1 METRCNDRPNLAS
14 PSPPPPPNGR
24 PARSYN
30 EQPPPPH
37 RRRRRPCRPAA
48 VAAAAFCRESPAL
61 FYYFSLLLALAAF
74 RSCERGDAFALLG
87 SPTSPPSSSSSRAQQ
102 GATTRTTAAA
112 PRTTKTTK
120 TIRIHPVSSSLL
132 LLKAYS
138 SQSEGLEPHG
148 GGGGGGADDDDD
160 DDDDAEVGLIG
171 EATSTATTPHEM
183 LDRTR
188 RQLETMM
195 MKTRIPQDSR
205 NRVGGGGVATEEA
218 NVDPFQAER
227 EQMCR
232 EYVAKPA
239 HQLQAECRTRGLL
252 PKGRK
257 PDLAERLARN
267 DLYVKYGSSA
277 VTPSTSS
284 ASSSYALDDVDDELE
299 EQQDA
304 SIRPSSSQAV
314 VITRFGPLTLSPAA
328 SRRLTHA
335 GFVQP
340 TSIQDAALPILAQ
353 RGSNAILHSE
363 TGSGKTLAFLLPF
376 TERLWKPQPPEA
388 ASGVGVAFV
397 LTPTRELALQVAKI
411 AASLCPPGTVRF
423 VSHPTHLLRPDRVVG
438 MLQEQDDESAGSAST
453 RLYVGSATAIA
464 KSLFGSPELPAPPT
478 PKPLAIQLL
487 QNCRYVVLDEVD
499 RLLLGSGGALGLS
512 AGKRKKRR
520 TNNNS
525 GRDAS
530 DFAASP
536 KHVHEKP
543 AAVVAAAIMR
553 HSLGKAQVVA
563 ASATVGRPLRRELAR
578 VLGLTPEECPPVVRG
593 IDNVESNDS
602 SSSAAVSA
610 SDASTRAVTIPESVR
625 HYVYEVKSTEAAPSV
640 TSGALLAA
648 TYQVIQRLP
657 NTSKTLVVLTRGF
670 GISTQNAVGALLH
683 FGCQPRPQSLMDSLQ
698 SMDPKVPP
706 PFPTTSG
713 RRDNDMEVAE
723 VEVEKKEKNIRTPPS
738 PSQEHVDIFSSDS
751 DDGYLLVTGEDTVR
765 GLDLDGLDVVLVVG
779 RPNGVDE
786 YTHIAGRT
794 GRAGRPGV
802 ALSVVESAAPF
813 LSWETMLRCQFTV
826 LATPDDVRHIE
837 VS

>member
-1 METRCNDRPNLAS
+1 MKERFAQATSLISDG
-14 PSPPPPPNGR
+14 GR
-24 PARSYN
+24 SD
-30 EQPPPPH
+30 H
-37 RRRRRPCRPAA
+37 
-48 VAAAAFCRESPAL
+48 
-61 FYYFSLLLALAAF
+61 
-74 RSCERGDAFALLG
+74 
-87 SPTSPPSSSSSRAQQ
+87 PSSSSSPPPQQRRRRPLRRRPWPTTFEPPGSNGRRGFIVLSALALALLRSLECGSSFLLPIAPSSSSFARSNDGAAQV
-102 GATTRTTAAA
+102 GDAATTTTTRRNGYRTT
-112 PRTTKTTK
+112 
-120 TIRIHPVSSSLL
+120 TIPQPLSLSASSLL

-138 SQSEGLEPHG
+138 SPSEELEYQKDAG
-148 GGGGGGADDDDD
+148 T
-160 DDDDAEVGLIG
+160 DDAEEVGRVG
-171 EATSTATTPHEM
+171 EAAAAAATSTTHEM
-183 LDRTR
+183 LGRTR

-195 MKTRIPQDSR
+195 TKSRPPQDSR
-205 NRVGGGGVATEEA
+205 AGEGP
-218 NVDPFQAER
+218 VDPFQAER
-227 EQMCR
+227 EQLCR
-232 EYVAKPA
+232 EYVLRPA

-267 DLYVKYGSSA
+267 DLYVKYGSA
-277 VTPSTSS
+277 ETPITSS
-284 ASSSYALDDVDDELE
+284 TSSYALDDLDDELE
-299 EQQDA
+299 EQQEA
-304 SIRPSSSQAV
+304 LSNPSLSQQV
-314 VITRFGPLTLSPAA
+314 VLTRFGPLALSPAA
-328 SRRLTHA
+328 SLRLTHA
-335 GFVQP
+335 GFVKP
-340 TSIQDAALPILAQ
+340 TPIQEAALPVLSQ
-353 RGSNAILHSE
+353 RGGNSNGNAILHSE

-376 TERLWKPQPPEA
+376 TERLWKQQQSPDS
-388 ASGVGVAFV
+388 SGVGVAFV
-397 LTPTRELALQVAKI
+397 LTPTRELAVQVAKI

-423 VSHPTHLLRPDRVVG
+423 VSHPTHLLRPERVGNV
-438 MLQEQDDESAGSAST
+438 DDEEDKESATT
-453 RLYVGSATAIA
+453 RLYVGSATAVA

-499 RLLLGSGGALGLS
+499 RLLLGSGGALGAS
-512 AGKRKKRR
+512 NNKRKKRR
-520 TNNNS
+520 TNNN
-525 GRDAS
+525 GRDSS
-530 DFAASP
+530 DFQASP

-602 SSSAAVSA
+602 STAAAVSA
-610 SDASTRAVTIPESVR
+610 SEASTRAVTIPESVQ
-625 HYVYEVKSTEAAPSV
+625 HYVYEVKSTEASPSV

-657 NTSKTLVVLTRGF
+657 NASKTLVVLTRGF

-683 FGCQPRPQSLMDSLQ
+683 FGCEPRPQSLMDSLQ
-698 SMDPKVPP
+698 AMDPKVPP

-713 RRDNDMEVAE
+713 RNNEMEVGGDVDE
-723 VEVEKKEKNIRTPPS
+723 EKKEKEIRTPPS
-738 PSQEHVDIFSSDS
+738 PAQEHVDIFSSDS
-751 DDGYLLVTGEDTVR
+751 DSGYLLVTGEDTVR

>member
-1 METRCNDRPNLAS
+1 MMKEGFGQASGRISEQRRRP
-14 PSPPPPPNGR
+14 PVR
-24 PARSYN
+24 
-30 EQPPPPH
+30 
-37 RRRRRPCRPAA
+37 RRRRRPRHTTTFAGPPGSSNNCRSRG
-48 VAAAAFCRESPAL
+48 CILLL
-61 FYYFSLLLALAAF
+61 FALALAGLRSLECGSAF
-74 RSCERGDAFALLG
+74 VL
-87 SPTSPPSSSSSRAQQ
+87 PIPPSSSSSSFFVFSTSNDGAARVGGAT
-102 GATTRTTAAA
+102 ATTRRILSQRPKPISSSAAA
-112 PRTTKTTK
+112 AA
-120 TIRIHPVSSSLL
+120 SASLL
-132 LLKAYS
+132 LLKAYTS
-138 SQSEGLEPHG
+138 PSEEHEYQNE
-148 GGGGGGADDDDD
+148 DRI
-160 DDDDAEVGLIG
+160 DDAEVGRVS
-171 EATSTATTPHEM
+171 EAASTSATAATTTHEM

-195 MKTRIPQDSR
+195 NPNRPPQASR
-205 NRVGGGGVATEEA
+205 NRVGGGGGVAAEEGTT
-218 NVDPFQAER
+218 VDPFQAER
-227 EQMCR
+227 EQLCR
-232 EYVAKPA
+232 EYVSRPA
-239 HQLQAECRTRGLL
+239 HQLQAECRRRGLL

-277 VTPSTSS
+277 ATPITSGT
-284 ASSSYALDDVDDELE
+284 SSSYASNDVDELE
-299 EQQDA
+299 VEPEMLP
-304 SIRPSSSQAV
+304 SRSSSSQAV
-314 VITRFGPLTLSPAA
+314 VITRFGPLALSPAA
-328 SRRLTHA
+328 SLRLTHA
-335 GFVQP
+335 GFVKP
-340 TSIQDAALPILAQ
+340 TSIQEAALPVLAQ
-353 RGSNAILHSE
+353 RGGSSNAILHSE

-376 TERLWKPQPPEA
+376 TERLWKPPSPE

-423 VSHPTHLLRPDRVVG
+423 VSHPTHLLRPERIG
-438 MLQEQDDESAGSAST
+438 NGDDEEGESATT
-453 RLYVGSATAIA
+453 RLYVGSATAIT

-499 RLLLGSGGALGLS
+499 RLLLGSGGALGAS
-512 AGKRKKRR
+512 SNKRKKRR
-520 TNNNS
+520 TSHNNA
-525 GRDAS
+525 RDSS
-530 DFAASP
+530 DFQASP

-593 IDNVESNDS
+593 SDNVESNDS
-602 SSSAAVSA
+602 STAAAVSA
-610 SDASTRAVTIPESVR
+610 SEASTRAVTIPESVQ

-657 NTSKTLVVLTRGF
+657 NASKTLVVLTRGF

-713 RRDNDMEVAE
+713 RNNEMEVAE
-723 VEVEKKEKNIRTPPS
+723 DVDEEKKEKNIRPPPS

-751 DDGYLLVTGEDTVR
+751 DSGYLLVTGEDTVR

-794 GRAGRPGV
+794 GRAGRPGI

-826 LATPDDVRHIE
+826 LATPDDVRNIE
-837 VS
+837 AS